1 MSLRLGQLPDLYAQ
15 TNDLREATLTTY
27 RASVRALQRFLG
39 HDPEVDS
46 VTYETVLQWR
56 RFEVDKGLSKR
67 SWNTYSSHLC
77 TLFRHLIQQKR
88 LEDNPFKKTRLRVAQ
103 RKKKTVTDEAIE
115 AARRWLEQQV
125 EHERF
130 HGRAPVTPA
139 WFWLAVFETFVH
151 TGIRLNA
158 LLCLRLAD
166 VDLQKR
172 TLLIRGDTEKTH
184 REFMVPA
191 TATLYTH
198 LQQLVN
204 RAVAAGF
211 QTEDQLFN
219 VNRFSPHYKRRTMN
233 LNQVEAIFTKISEK
247 IGTKLTP
254 HRCRHTLA
262 TELMRRPE
270 RDIHLA
276 MKVLNH
282 SNVST
287 TMGYIEPDQE
297 QMRALLEGCSQAR
310 DRRPPKRVVQNIDPT
325 VQEPKRAPVEKVGV
339 DHGRAE
345 SPAASPETQP
355 PRTAAEPLPS
365 AWPSILEQLN
375 QAIARIPQLIAD
387 QVEQHLEQHLERHL
401 AKLWQSPQDE
411 MATRPEGQA
420 RTAIE
425 ATEPPVESAP
435 PAQSERTDKAPEREG
450 EPAPTTLIPAPDPD
464 DIERLRP
471 WAAGAVPSRY
481 EPPCGPQPSRLE
493 ADLERGAAL
502 RQPLP
507 ALQLARLVRA
517 VRRETSQP
525 HSASRRSQAGLFRL
539 EAQPPSR

>member
-15 TNDLREATLTTY
+15 ANDLREATLTTY
-27 RASVRALQRFLG
+27 RASVRALQRFIG

-115 AARRWLEQQV
+115 AARRWLEQLV
-125 EHERF
+125 EYERF
-130 HGRAPVTPA
+130 HGRAPATPA

-151 TGIRLNA
+151 TGLRLNA

-191 TATLYTH
+191 TATLYAH

-211 QTEDQLFN
+211 QAEDQLFN

-325 VQEPKRAPVEKVGV
+325 VHEPKRAPVEKVGAV
-339 DHGRAE
+339 PGRTE
-345 SPAASPETQP
+345 SPAALPETQP

-401 AKLWQSPQDE
+401 AKLWQSTQDE
-411 MATRPEGQA
+411 MATSRA
-420 RTAIE
+420 HTAIE

-435 PAQSERTDKAPEREG
+435 PAQNERTDTAPECEG
-450 EPAPTTLIPAPDPD
+450 EPAPPALIADTD
-464 DIERLRP
+464 NSEWLRP
-471 WAAGAVPSRY
+471 RAAGAMPSRD
-481 EPPCGPQPSRLE
+481 EPLHKPQPSRLE
-493 ADLERGAAL
+493 ADLEHGAAL

-525 HSASRRSQAGLFRL
+525 HGAARRSQAGLFRL